1 VGDAYNAD
9 SLIGQKSL
17 YTVGTLGQYAAE
29 NDEFCGGAQNFI
41 RARAREHEQGYTITE
56 TITLPSETTRAT
68 KWTIKAGV
76 ALGSAIIPGA
86 TPLALATAGGLT

>member
-1 VGDAYNAD
+1 
-9 SLIGQKSL
+9 L

-56 TITLPSETTRAT
+56 TITLPSSTTKAT
-68 KWTIKAGV
+68 KWTVRIAGSV
-76 ALGSAIIPGA
+76 AATTFLGPGGA
-86 TPLALATAGGLT
+86 VVAGAGT